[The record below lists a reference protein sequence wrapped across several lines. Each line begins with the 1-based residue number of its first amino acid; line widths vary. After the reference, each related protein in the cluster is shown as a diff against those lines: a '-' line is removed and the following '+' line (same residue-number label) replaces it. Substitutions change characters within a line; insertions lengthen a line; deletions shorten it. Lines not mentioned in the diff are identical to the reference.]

1 MFARTTLVQFKP
13 GTLDQATHF
22 VQNIMLPT
30 ASKQQGFRGVLFFKS
45 ETDTQKYIIISMW
58 ETQADMFAS
67 QPPKE
72 LIYHLEPYTE
82 LIADLSQDTY
92 EVLFHIERPPS

>member
-30 ASKQQGFRGVLFFKS
+30 ASKQQGFQGALFFKS
-45 ETDTQKYIIISMW
+45 ETATQNYIIISMW
-58 ETQADMFAS
+58 ETQADMLAS

-72 LIYHLEPYTE
+72 LISQLEAYTE

-92 EVLFHIERPPS
+92 EVLLHIEHPPS

>member
-30 ASKQQGFRGVLFFKS
+30 ASKQQGFRGALFFMS
-45 ETDTQKYIIISMW
+45 ETDAQKYIIISMW
-58 ETQADMFAS
+58 ETPADMLAS

-72 LIYHLEPYTE
+72 LISQLQAYTD

-92 EVLFHIERPPS
+92 EVLLHIERPPS

>member
-13 GTLDQATHF
+13 GTLDQATYF

-30 ASKQQGFRGVLFFKS
+30 ASKQQGFRGALFFKS
-45 ETDTQKYIIISMW
+45 ETDAQQYIIISMW
-58 ETQADMFAS
+58 ETQANMLAS

-72 LIYHLEPYTE
+72 LISQLEAYTE
-82 LIADLSQDTY
+82 LIADLSQGTY
-92 EVLFHIERPPS
+92 EVLLHIEHPPS